1 LTKISDIQDRID
13 RLGQE
18 SSLSTEEANFIRGFW
33 IQLNYSPQEQE
44 EYSKLKERQDVL
56 YANWLARRN
65 GGMQDPRPMMMSTEE
80 AEEWTMNIARSTQ
93 ISHDIVMQRVIANHA
108 LRDQVWPE
116 LAPRVLRWRKLAE
129 KPSEGLTGDEKRELE
144 TLENWFT
151 KLQREALGEAS
162 KES

>member
-1 LTKISDIQDRID
+1 
-13 RLGQE
+13 
-18 SSLSTEEANFIRGFW
+18 
-33 IQLNYSPQEQE
+33 
-44 EYSKLKERQDVL
+44 
-56 YANWLARRN
+56 
-65 GGMQDPRPMMMSTEE
+65 MQDPRPMMMSTEE
-80 AEEWTMNIARSTQ
+80 AEEWTMNIARSTH